1 MTVERAESLDVEEI
15 ADIIHEIGFECTD
28 CGDCCTAADE
38 PLAVTVFPDERR
50 ALADAAEGNDAS
62 PEDVTEP
69 SPFGEDDEKFEWT
82 VRRDGCGDCF
92 FHQEDACSV
101 YEDRPSICRTYPFAV
116 RFDDRD
122 EIGAVETHELGDA
135 ALVVGECE
143 GTGRDITRED
153 ALELA
158 RAVKE
163 RTVKEEREA
172 RELLDAYESVE
183 PPGGSVIVHDSEGA
197 HVVPE

>member
-1 MTVERAESLDVEEI
+1 MTS
-15 ADIIHEIGFECTD
+15 
-28 CGDCCTAADE
+28 
-38 PLAVTVFPDERR
+38 
-50 ALADAAEGNDAS
+50 DAA
-62 PEDVTEP
+62 V
-69 SPFGEDDEKFEWT
+69 
-82 VRRDGCGDCF
+82 
-92 FHQEDACSV
+92 
-101 YEDRPSICRTYPFAV
+101 
-116 RFDDRD
+116 
-122 EIGAVETHELGDA
+122 
-135 ALVVGECE
+135 VVGECE

-183 PPGGSVIVHDSEGA
+183 PPEGSVVVHDSEGA